1 MSSNVQPEATT
12 GQPAAPIRFVIWDRK
27 LRQPV
32 GQPFLTREAARAVI
46 NRDFGGDLRLYVRRV
61 IGGAS

>member
-1 MSSNVQPEATT
+1 MDSTA
-12 GQPAAPIRFVIWDRK
+12 GFIIWDRK

-46 NRDFGGDLRLYVRRV
+46 NRDFGGDLRLHVRRV
-61 IGGAS
+61 EAVQR